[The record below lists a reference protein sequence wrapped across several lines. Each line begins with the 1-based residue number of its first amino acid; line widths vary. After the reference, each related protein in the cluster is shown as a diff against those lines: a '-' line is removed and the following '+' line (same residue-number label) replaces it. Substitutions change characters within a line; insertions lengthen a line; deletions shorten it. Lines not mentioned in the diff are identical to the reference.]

1 MKVFL
6 DATKCAGYGT
16 CAEICPSR
24 FQLDEFGYASVIGNG
39 EVAEGE
45 QEKVLEAARRCP
57 EKAITTA

>member
-16 CAEICPSR
+16 CAEICPSL

-39 EVAEGE
+39 DVPDAE
-45 QEKVLEAARRCP
+45 QEKALEAVSRCP
-57 EKAITTA
+57 EKAITKA